1 MLKLG
6 FVKNILGVIV
16 HFVATKKM
24 LFGRKLLPL
33 HRFLD
38 YCACSACVWRGANLN
53 ALIQINNNI

>member
-1 MLKLG
+1 ME
-6 FVKNILGVIV
+6 NILRVIV

-38 YCACSACVWRGANLN
+38 YCACSACVWRGTNLN

>member
-1 MLKLG
+1 MLNIG
-6 FVKNILGVIV
+6 FTENILRVIV

>member
-1 MLKLG
+1 M
-6 FVKNILGVIV
+6 KNILRVIV